1 MCHNLP
7 LLLLATSYMHQHQ
20 LRHNQ
25 ASSSCSAWIPSQVG
39 SEGIATSEAEF
50 DDVLQTLPAE
60 TGCQIHVQL
69 ETGVS
74 VTAVVLEA
82 DSVGA
87 SFNNVP
93 AHVDVYYTDP
103 AGARTSLALATVCV
117 SSSVSLQ

>member
-1 MCHNLP
+1 M
-7 LLLLATSYMHQHQ
+7 
-20 LRHNQ
+20 
-25 ASSSCSAWIPSQVG
+25 G

-60 TGCQIHVQL
+60 SGCQIHVQL

-93 AHVDVYYTDP
+93 AHVDVFYTDS
-103 AGARTSLALATVCV
+103 AGARTSLTLATVCV
-117 SSSVSLQ
+117 NSSVSLQ

>member
-1 MCHNLP
+1 MCVNHV
-7 LLLLATSYMHQHQ
+7 
-20 LRHNQ
+20 
-25 ASSSCSAWIPSQVG
+25 SSSCSAWIPSQVG
-39 SEGIATSEAEF
+39 SEGIATSETEF

-69 ETGVS
+69 DTGIS